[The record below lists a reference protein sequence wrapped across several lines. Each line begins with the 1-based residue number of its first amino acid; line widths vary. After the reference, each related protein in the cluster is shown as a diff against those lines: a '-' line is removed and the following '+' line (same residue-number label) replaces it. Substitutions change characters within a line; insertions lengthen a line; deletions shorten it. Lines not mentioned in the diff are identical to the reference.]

1 MSTLGRI
8 DSGGRGGAPVR
19 EASPLQVGDDA
30 TVASGVAEAA
40 RGAKLRPLLALLPY
54 VARYRGRA
62 LCALVALVV
71 AALTTLVVPIAD
83 GGFPRSTSKLV
94 WPLAVTRVT
103 STSLALGNWSNQ
115 AKVMSVNA
123 PGSAQSSV

>member
-8 DSGGRGGAPVR
+8 DSGGRGGAPAR
-19 EASPLQVGDDA
+19 EAGPLQAGDDA
-30 TVASGVAEAA
+30 SVASGAAEAA

-71 AALTTLVVPIAD
+71 AALTTLVVPIAVRRMID
-83 GGFPRSTSKLV
+83 FGFTAD
-94 WPLAVTRVT
+94 AVY
-103 STSLALGNWSNQ
+103 Q
-115 AKVMSVNA
+115 AAKKQASDV
-123 PGSAQSSV
+123 G